1 MKKDKLQQLQTR
13 KLKALLTHAYEN
25 VPYYHASFK
34 KSGFRPADLTRLE
47 DLHKIPVLRRS
58 DLRCKTNELFA
69 RNIGKKEAVLCKT
82 SGTTATPV
90 EFYRGKMDIY
100 WDMAAQLRGYGW
112 AGYETGSKLV
122 YIRLFEPNDVL
133 GDARHR
139 LERLITRWRLLGGY
153 ELSEESIE
161 SYCSRMRNFKPD
173 YVHGG
178 AGPTNILATF
188 LLENDQ
194 YSMRPKA
201 VFTYGET
208 LLPNYRKTIE
218 KAFRSKIHDWY
229 GSTETAYI
237 SGQCGQNE
245 CHHVTD
251 ENVLLEVEKDGEPAV
266 PGEEGEVFL
275 TNLNSLAMP
284 FIRYDIG
291 DLGKTSNDDCPCG
304 RGLSLFTP
312 IGRTYEYFAH
322 SNGTFTFLRDLHT
335 VFEDL
340 PIRDFQVI
348 QPSYDRIIIRILPK
362 TGYTKTHTNFILKNA
377 SLIISDIVKVKVE
390 LADSIP
396 LTGFGKI
403 PHFVSKIP
411 TKYTQRAF

>member
-1 MKKDKLQQLQTR
+1 
-13 KLKALLTHAYEN
+13 
-25 VPYYHASFK
+25 
-34 KSGFRPADLTRLE
+34 
-47 DLHKIPVLRRS
+47 
-58 DLRCKTNELFA
+58 
-69 RNIGKKEAVLCKT
+69 
-82 SGTTATPV
+82 
-90 EFYRGKMDIY
+90 
-100 WDMAAQLRGYGW
+100 
-112 AGYETGSKLV
+112 
-122 YIRLFEPNDVL
+122 
-133 GDARHR
+133 
-139 LERLITRWRLLGGY
+139 
-153 ELSEESIE
+153 
-161 SYCSRMRNFKPD
+161 MRDFKPD

-188 LLENDQ
+188 LLEHDQ
-194 YSMRPKA
+194 YSMHPKA

-208 LLPNYRKTIE
+208 LLPHYRKTIE
-218 KAFRSKIHDWY
+218 EAFRCKIHDWY

-237 SGQCGQNE
+237 SGQCGQHK

-251 ENVLLEVEKDGEPAV
+251 ENILLEIEKDGEPAV
-266 PGEEGEVFL
+266 PGEEGKVLL

-312 IGRTYEYFAH
+312 VGRTYEYFAH
-322 SNGTFTFLRDLHT
+322 SNGTFTFLRDLRT

-348 QPSYDRIIIRILPK
+348 QPSHDRIIIRILPK
-362 TGYTKTHTNFILKNA
+362 TGYAKTQTDFILKNV

-411 TKYTQRAF
+411 SKYT